1 MKDIMF
7 PSPFG
12 VMSFLM
18 DTIQFDIETL
28 ESYEF
33 PSPFGVISFLI

>member
-1 MKDIMF
+1 MF
-7 PSPFG
+7 ETHFLFI
-12 VMSFLM
+12 SFLM